1 MWASY
6 ADGLTSILDRGQFF
20 RSAICY
26 NAGRSLR
33 ERRSFKLEKLLS
45 INDQGQ
51 TGRVTFRA
59 KAIGNC
65 LVLSSPVLSC
75 LVGMSS
81 RVVGGVCRDVR
92 AQGGRISV
100 GRRRRRSLGL
110 LAQDLSLVGRLCR
123 PSLYP
128 PVVVRRRQAASP
140 RRREAASP
148 PGRAAALRAVAV
160 AGRRRGGDGRQGRI
174 VVVVLS
180 TGRTSAAAEA
190 AAAAAAL

>member
-75 LVGMSS
+75 L
-81 RVVGGVCRDVR
+81 
-92 AQGGRISV
+92 
-100 GRRRRRSLGL
+100 
-110 LAQDLSLVGRLCR
+110 
-123 PSLYP
+123 
-128 PVVVRRRQAASP
+128 
-140 RRREAASP
+140 
-148 PGRAAALRAVAV
+148 
-160 AGRRRGGDGRQGRI
+160 
-174 VVVVLS
+174 
-180 TGRTSAAAEA
+180 
-190 AAAAAAL
+190 